1 MLRAIFVIFFFQLLG
16 EALKKFFEM
25 RIPGPV
31 IGLILLLITLI
42 FLKRFKTTAVNKLK
56 SDVLSTSNY
65 ILSYLSLLFVPIG
78 VGVVMHL
85 SYLENNLFK
94 VLVIVFI
101 QLLGEALK
109 KFFEMR
115 IPGPVIGLILLLIT
129 LIFLKRFKTTAINKL
144 KSDVLSTSNYIL
156 SYLSLLFV
164 PIGVGVVMHLSY
176 LENNLFKVLV
186 IVFIST
192 ILTIGLTAFLMEKI
206 NKRIN
211 KK

>member
-1 MLRAIFVIFFFQLLG
+1 
-16 EALKKFFEM
+16 M

-31 IGLILLLITLI
+31 IGLILLLIALI

-56 SDVLSTSNY
+56 N
-65 ILSYLSLLFVPIG
+65 
-78 VGVVMHL
+78 
-85 SYLENNLFK
+85 
-94 VLVIVFI
+94 
-101 QLLGEALK
+101 
-109 KFFEMR
+109 
-115 IPGPVIGLILLLIT
+115 
-129 LIFLKRFKTTAINKL
+129 
-144 KSDVLSTSNYIL
+144 DVLSTSNYIL

-206 NKRIN
+206 NKQIN

>member
-25 RIPGPV
+25 LIPGPV

-42 FLKRFKTTAVNKLK
+42 FLKRFKTRAINNLK
-56 SDVLSTSNY
+56 SDVLNTSNY

-94 VLVIVFI
+94 VLI
-101 QLLGEALK
+101 
-109 KFFEMR
+109 
-115 IPGPVIGLILLLIT
+115 
-129 LIFLKRFKTTAINKL
+129 
-144 KSDVLSTSNYIL
+144 
-156 SYLSLLFV
+156 
-164 PIGVGVVMHLSY
+164 
-176 LENNLFKVLV
+176 

-192 ILTIGLTAFLMEKI
+192 VLTIGLAAFLMEKI

>member
-1 MLRAIFVIFFFQLLG
+1 MLRAIFIIFFFQLLG
-16 EALKKFFEM
+16 EAIKKFFEM

-31 IGLILLLITLI
+31 LGLILLLIVLI
-42 FLKRFKTTAVNKLK
+42 FLKRFKTVAITNLK
-56 SDVLSTSNY
+56 DDVINTSNY
-65 ILSYLSLLFVPIG
+65 ILNYLSLLFVPIG

-94 VLVIVFI
+94 VLI
-101 QLLGEALK
+101 
-109 KFFEMR
+109 
-115 IPGPVIGLILLLIT
+115 
-129 LIFLKRFKTTAINKL
+129 
-144 KSDVLSTSNYIL
+144 
-156 SYLSLLFV
+156 
-164 PIGVGVVMHLSY
+164 
-176 LENNLFKVLV
+176 

>member
-25 RIPGPV
+25 LIPGPV

-42 FLKRFKTTAVNKLK
+42 FLKRFKTRAINNLK
-56 SDVLSTSNY
+56 SDVLNTSNY

-78 VGVVMHL
+78 VEVVMHL

-94 VLVIVFI
+94 VLI
-101 QLLGEALK
+101 
-109 KFFEMR
+109 
-115 IPGPVIGLILLLIT
+115 
-129 LIFLKRFKTTAINKL
+129 
-144 KSDVLSTSNYIL
+144 
-156 SYLSLLFV
+156 
-164 PIGVGVVMHLSY
+164 
-176 LENNLFKVLV
+176 

-192 ILTIGLTAFLMEKI
+192 VLTIGLTAFLMEKI

>member
-16 EALKKFFEM
+16 EALKKFFDI

-31 IGLILLLITLI
+31 LGLILLLVVLI
-42 FLKRFKTTAVNKLK
+42 FLKRFKTGAITNLK
-56 SDVLSTSNY
+56 DDVINNSNY
-65 ILSYLSLLFVPIG
+65 ILNYLSLLFVPIG

-94 VLVIVFI
+94 VLI
-101 QLLGEALK
+101 
-109 KFFEMR
+109 
-115 IPGPVIGLILLLIT
+115 
-129 LIFLKRFKTTAINKL
+129 
-144 KSDVLSTSNYIL
+144 
-156 SYLSLLFV
+156 
-164 PIGVGVVMHLSY
+164 
-176 LENNLFKVLV
+176 

>member
-16 EALKKFFEM
+16 EVLKKFFEM

-42 FLKRFKTTAVNKLK
+42 FLKRFKTTVVNKLR
-56 SDVLSTSNY
+56 N
-65 ILSYLSLLFVPIG
+65 
-78 VGVVMHL
+78 
-85 SYLENNLFK
+85 
-94 VLVIVFI
+94 
-101 QLLGEALK
+101 
-109 KFFEMR
+109 
-115 IPGPVIGLILLLIT
+115 
-129 LIFLKRFKTTAINKL
+129 
-144 KSDVLSTSNYIL
+144 DVLSTSNYIL

-206 NKRIN
+206 NKQIN

>member
-1 MLRAIFVIFFFQLLG
+1 MLRAIFIIFFFQLLG
-16 EALKKFFEM
+16 EAIKKFFEM

-31 IGLILLLITLI
+31 LGLILLLVVLI
-42 FLKRFKTTAVNKLK
+42 FLKRFKTAAIKNLK
-56 SDVLSTSNY
+56 EDVINTSNY
-65 ILSYLSLLFVPIG
+65 ILNYLSLLFVPIG

-94 VLVIVFI
+94 VLI
-101 QLLGEALK
+101 
-109 KFFEMR
+109 
-115 IPGPVIGLILLLIT
+115 
-129 LIFLKRFKTTAINKL
+129 
-144 KSDVLSTSNYIL
+144 
-156 SYLSLLFV
+156 
-164 PIGVGVVMHLSY
+164 
-176 LENNLFKVLV
+176 

>member
-1 MLRAIFVIFFFQLLG
+1 MLRAIFIIFFFQLLG
-16 EALKKFFEM
+16 EAIKKFFEM

-31 IGLILLLITLI
+31 LGVILLLVVLI
-42 FLKRFKTTAVNKLK
+42 FLKRFKTAAITNLK
-56 SDVLSTSNY
+56 EDVINTSNY
-65 ILSYLSLLFVPIG
+65 ILNYLSLLFVPIG

-94 VLVIVFI
+94 VLI
-101 QLLGEALK
+101 
-109 KFFEMR
+109 
-115 IPGPVIGLILLLIT
+115 
-129 LIFLKRFKTTAINKL
+129 
-144 KSDVLSTSNYIL
+144 
-156 SYLSLLFV
+156 
-164 PIGVGVVMHLSY
+164 
-176 LENNLFKVLV
+176 

>member
-1 MLRAIFVIFFFQLLG
+1 MLRAIFIIFFFQLLG

-31 IGLILLLITLI
+31 LGLILLLIFLI
-42 FLKRFKTTAVNKLK
+42 FLKRFKTAAITNLK
-56 SDVLSTSNY
+56 EDVINTSNY
-65 ILSYLSLLFVPIG
+65 ILNYLSLLFVPIG

-94 VLVIVFI
+94 VLI
-101 QLLGEALK
+101 
-109 KFFEMR
+109 
-115 IPGPVIGLILLLIT
+115 
-129 LIFLKRFKTTAINKL
+129 
-144 KSDVLSTSNYIL
+144 
-156 SYLSLLFV
+156 
-164 PIGVGVVMHLSY
+164 
-176 LENNLFKVLV
+176 

>member
-31 IGLILLLITLI
+31 LGLVLLLIFLI
-42 FLKRFKTTAVNKLK
+42 FLKRFKTAAITNLK
-56 SDVLSTSNY
+56 EDVINTSNY
-65 ILSYLSLLFVPIG
+65 ILNYLSLLFVPIG

-94 VLVIVFI
+94 VLI
-101 QLLGEALK
+101 
-109 KFFEMR
+109 
-115 IPGPVIGLILLLIT
+115 
-129 LIFLKRFKTTAINKL
+129 
-144 KSDVLSTSNYIL
+144 
-156 SYLSLLFV
+156 
-164 PIGVGVVMHLSY
+164 
-176 LENNLFKVLV
+176 

>member
-1 MLRAIFVIFFFQLLG
+1 MLRAIFIIFFFQLLG
-16 EALKKFFEM
+16 EAIKKFFEM

-31 IGLILLLITLI
+31 LGLIILLIVLI
-42 FLKRFKTTAVNKLK
+42 FLKKFKTVAITNLK
-56 SDVLSTSNY
+56 DDVINTSNY
-65 ILSYLSLLFVPIG
+65 ILNYLSLLFVPIG

-94 VLVIVFI
+94 VLI
-101 QLLGEALK
+101 
-109 KFFEMR
+109 
-115 IPGPVIGLILLLIT
+115 
-129 LIFLKRFKTTAINKL
+129 
-144 KSDVLSTSNYIL
+144 
-156 SYLSLLFV
+156 
-164 PIGVGVVMHLSY
+164 
-176 LENNLFKVLV
+176 

>member
-31 IGLILLLITLI
+31 LGLILLLVVLI
-42 FLKRFKTTAVNKLK
+42 FLKRFKTAAITNLK
-56 SDVLSTSNY
+56 EDVINTSNY
-65 ILSYLSLLFVPIG
+65 ILNYLSLLFVPIG

-94 VLVIVFI
+94 VLI
-101 QLLGEALK
+101 
-109 KFFEMR
+109 
-115 IPGPVIGLILLLIT
+115 
-129 LIFLKRFKTTAINKL
+129 
-144 KSDVLSTSNYIL
+144 
-156 SYLSLLFV
+156 
-164 PIGVGVVMHLSY
+164 
-176 LENNLFKVLV
+176 

-192 ILTIGLTAFLMEKI
+192 ILTISLTAFLMEKI